1 MGLTPLTLTAIS
13 FMFVLCNT
21 SQSCYDQTPFKW
33 ITLMIMKPAVIPP
46 VSVEPA
52 FLRELEAVLKDGET
66 ISGFVE
72 AAVRNAV
79 AFRQVSRFHER
90 GEAAWERFQSTTES
104 RSTEEVLSQLQMKLD
119 AKRRQLAG

>member
-1 MGLTPLTLTAIS
+1 
-13 FMFVLCNT
+13 
-21 SQSCYDQTPFKW
+21 
-33 ITLMIMKPAVIPP
+33 MIMKPAVIPP

-90 GEAAWERFQSTTES
+90 GEAAWERFQSTTEL

>member
-1 MGLTPLTLTAIS
+1 
-13 FMFVLCNT
+13 
-21 SQSCYDQTPFKW
+21 
-33 ITLMIMKPAVIPP
+33 MIMKPAVIPP

-52 FLRELEAVLKDGET
+52 FRRELEAVLQDGET

-79 AFRQVSRFHER
+79 AFRQVSRFHKR
-90 GEAAWERFQSTTES
+90 GETAWERFQPTAES
-104 RSTEEVLSQLQMKLD
+104 RSTEEVLSRLQMKLD